1 MTVTTGTYRTSYEV
15 ALSGTAGPAYVAAL
29 KAMGVERHGTTSIF
43 LMPVL
48 DDLDMC
54 DVLAMLEARGLVVLD
69 IHQVP
74 ADRAICTRP

>member
-1 MTVTTGTYRTSYEV
+1 MSTGTYRTSYEV
-15 ALSGTAGPAYVAAL
+15 ALSGTAGPAYAAAL
-29 KAMGVERHGTTSIF
+29 AAMGVERHGTTSIF
-43 LMPVL
+43 LMPVH
-48 DDLDMC
+48 DDVDMC